1 MKSQLRNYL
10 TPLLLYDDM
19 GEKMMPPSSTPG
31 YLWYAGELTPA
42 LTEERE
48 NEPCPAPAAAHR
60 RAGPA
65 PHLGSTREL
74 TLLVAGEPVPRV

>member
-1 MKSQLRNYL
+1 
-10 TPLLLYDDM
+10 M

-48 NEPCPAPAAAHR
+48 NEPCPTPAAAHR
-60 RAGPA
+60 RAGPE
-65 PHLGSTREL
+65 PCLGNTL
-74 TLLVAGEPVPRV
+74 DPTLLLGMQLSQP